1 MIGKQMC
8 IDHKTRTWWGGYR
21 SSINWQGFLSVWVED
36 FNVNLVEGFVL
47 QVLYCQTV
55 VGSLRFLKEEQLVR
69 SQVPVS
75 ALDI

>member
-1 MIGKQMC
+1 M
-8 IDHKTRTWWGGYR
+8 
-21 SSINWQGFLSVWVED
+21 NWQGFLSVWVED

-55 VGSLRFLKEEQLVR
+55 VCCLGFLKEEQLVR
-69 SQVPVS
+69 SQVLVS